1 MANSKQSAPNLA
13 LKTEDDVRDLEKLI
27 VQLQG
32 LHVEISMLAKKAPN
46 DGLNLFKLKL
56 VNNILAKG
64 NSILTGHY
72 TPLENFATFEES
84 ALPTNSDVTMVL
96 ALYIEQA
103 DRFRS
108 NNMVRHE
115 HKWKYL
121 VNGAASGIEG
131 SPPTMIGTERK

>member
-1 MANSKQSAPNLA
+1 MANSAQNARDPV

-32 LHVEISMLAKKAPN
+32 LHVEISILAKKAPN

-64 NSILTGHY
+64 NSILTGRY
-72 TPLENFATFEES
+72 KPLESFATFDEA

-103 DRFRS
+103 ERFRS
-108 NNMVRHE
+108 NNMVHHE
-115 HKWKYL
+115 YKWKYL
-121 VNGAASGIEG
+121 VNGAASAIEG
-131 SPPTMIGTERK
+131 RPPTMIGTERK

>member
-1 MANSKQSAPNLA
+1 MSNSAQNAPESVLR
-13 LKTEDDVRDLEKLI
+13 TEEDVRDLEKLI

-32 LHVEISMLAKKAPN
+32 LHTEISILGKKAPN

-72 TPLENFATFEES
+72 KPLENFVTFDES
-84 ALPTNSDVTMVL
+84 TVPTNSDVTMVL

-103 DRFRS
+103 ERFRS
-108 NNMVRHE
+108 NNMVYDRG
-115 HKWKYL
+115 WKYV
-121 VNGAASGIEG
+121 VNGAASQIEG
-131 SPPTMIGTERK
+131 SAPTKIGTERR

>member
-1 MANSKQSAPNLA
+1 MPNSEQNALSQE
-13 LKTEDDVRDLEKLI
+13 LKTEGDVRDLEKLI
-27 VQLQG
+27 VQLRG
-32 LHVEISMLAKKAPN
+32 LHTEISVLAKKAPN

-72 TPLENFATFEES
+72 KPLENFATFDET
-84 ALPTNSDVTMVL
+84 AIPTNSDVTMVL
-96 ALYIEQA
+96 ALYMEQA

-115 HKWKYL
+115 LKWKYL
-121 VNGAASGIEG
+121 VNGVTSGFEG
-131 SPPTMIGTERK
+131 SPPTKIGTEGK

>member
-1 MANSKQSAPNLA
+1 MQNAPDPV

-32 LHVEISMLAKKAPN
+32 LHNEISILAKKAPN

-56 VNNILAKG
+56 VNSILTKG

-72 TPLENFATFEES
+72 TPLEAFANFDES

-103 DRFRS
+103 ERFRS
-108 NNMVRHE
+108 NNMIHHE
-115 HKWKYL
+115 YTWKYL

-131 SPPTMIGTERK
+131 RRPTMIGAERK

>member
-1 MANSKQSAPNLA
+1 MANSVKNALDPV

-32 LHVEISMLAKKAPN
+32 LHIEISVLAKKAPN

-64 NSILTGHY
+64 NAILTGHY
-72 TPLENFATFEES
+72 KPLENFTTFDET

-96 ALYIEQA
+96 ALYIEQVEC
-103 DRFRS
+103 FRS
-108 NNMVRHE
+108 NNMVFAHG
-115 HKWKYL
+115 WKYL
-121 VNGAASGIEG
+121 VNGAASKIAG